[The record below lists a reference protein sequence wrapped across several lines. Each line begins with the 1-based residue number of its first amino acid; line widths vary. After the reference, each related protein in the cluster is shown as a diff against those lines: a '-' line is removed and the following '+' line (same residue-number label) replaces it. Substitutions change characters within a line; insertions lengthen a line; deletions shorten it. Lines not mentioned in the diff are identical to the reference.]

1 MNCFALAGIAKTTV
15 YYVCRFRIRLLMGD
29 GSLRKEMVFP
39 ILFAFLT
46 LAIVAGYV
54 WLIVLFPL
62 PLMIKIIA
70 GVVVVAL
77 TAAMVYVLVQRNT
90 ELKKEDEI
98 DIGKY

>member
-1 MNCFALAGIAKTTV
+1 
-15 YYVCRFRIRLLMGD
+15 
-29 GSLRKEMVFP
+29 
-39 ILFAFLT
+39 
-46 LAIVAGYV
+46 VAGYV

>member
-1 MNCFALAGIAKTTV
+1 
-15 YYVCRFRIRLLMGD
+15 
-29 GSLRKEMVFP
+29 LRKEMVFP
-39 ILFAFLT
+39 ILFACLT
-46 LAIVAGYV
+46 LAIVVGYV

-62 PLMIKIIA
+62 PLFIKLIA
-70 GVVVVAL
+70 GALVVAL

>member
-1 MNCFALAGIAKTTV
+1 M
-15 YYVCRFRIRLLMGD
+15 
-29 GSLRKEMVFP
+29 RKEMVFP
-39 ILFAFLT
+39 ILFACLT
-46 LAIVAGYV
+46 LAIVGGYV

-62 PLMIKIIA
+62 PLFIKLIA
-70 GVVVVAL
+70 GALVVAL